1 MKKILYLIIGATA
14 FNTVQAQTSVF
25 DVIQTSPDHTVLEA
39 ALVQEGLDVAL
50 SDLTTDYTVFAP
62 DDAAFTQFLTDYG
75 ITASDLLAD
84 PKLTN
89 TLLHHVVSGVVL
101 STSLMNGE
109 VTTLSKL
116 DVTVDVTSG
125 AKIDSATV
133 TTADLPA
140 DNGTVHV
147 VDYVLLPTYDNVT
160 EVVATSA
167 DHTILLTA
175 LQTAGL
181 VSTLEDMSADFTVF
195 APTDAAFGQ
204 FLSDAGIS
212 AADLLANPDL
222 AKILLHHVVA
232 GTVLSTGLSNGEVTT
247 VSGLDVTVDI
257 SAGAKIDSAN
267 VVVADILADN
277 GVVHVL
283 DYVLL
288 PTYDDVTEIVATSP
302 DHTILLTALQ
312 TAGLVATLQDLS
324 SDFTVFAP
332 TDAAFVA
339 FLAAN
344 SLTAAD
350 LLASPDLSSIL
361 LHHVVSGTVLST
373 GLSSGPVT
381 TVNGTDVVVD
391 LTSGVMIDNANVT
404 AADIVADNG
413 VVHVIDGVL
422 VLPSTGIIENNLNYS
437 VYPNPS
443 AGNTVTIK
451 GNEKSTE
458 GAFISLVDGAG
469 KLVANQFVTTN
480 QLHFGYEF
488 DISSC
493 ASGMYNLIIR
503 FENQISSQRLV
514 IR

>member
-1 MKKILYLIIGATA
+1 MKKLLYFTLGVSTLTTL
-14 FNTVQAQTSVF
+14 NAQTSVF
-25 DVIQTSPDHTVLEA
+25 DVIESSPSHTILET
-39 ALVQEGLDVAL
+39 ALVQEGLDVVL
-50 SDLTTDYTVFAP
+50 DDLTADYTVFAP
-62 DDAAFTQFLTDYG
+62 DDAAFGQFFSDAG
-75 ITASDLLAD
+75 ITAADLLAD

-89 TLLHHVVSGVVL
+89 TLLHHVVGGVVL

-125 AKIDSATV
+125 AKIDSANV
-133 TTADLPA
+133 TLADLPA
-140 DNGTVHV
+140 DNGAVHV
-147 VDYVLLPTYDNVT
+147 IDYVLLPTYDDVT

-181 VSTLEDMSADFTVF
+181 VTTLQDMSADFTVF

-212 AADLLANPDL
+212 AADLLADPNL
-222 AKILLHHVVA
+222 AKILLHHVVS
-232 GTVLSTGLSNGEVTT
+232 GTVLSTSLSNGEVTT
-247 VSGLDVTVDI
+247 ISGLDVTVDV
-257 SAGAKIDSAN
+257 SSGAKIDSAN

-288 PTYDDVTEIVATSP
+288 PTYDDVTEVVATSP
-302 DHTILLTALQ
+302 DHTILLLALQ

-324 SDFTVFAP
+324 ADFTVFAP
-332 TDAAFVA
+332 TDAAFNA

-381 TVNGTDVVVD
+381 TINGTDVVVD

-443 AGNTVTIK
+443 VGNTITIK

-458 GAFISLVDGAG
+458 GAFIALIDGAG
-469 KLVANQFVTTN
+469 KLIANQSVTVN
-480 QLHFGYEF
+480 QLHAGYEF

-493 ASGMYNLIIR
+493 ASGMYNIIIR